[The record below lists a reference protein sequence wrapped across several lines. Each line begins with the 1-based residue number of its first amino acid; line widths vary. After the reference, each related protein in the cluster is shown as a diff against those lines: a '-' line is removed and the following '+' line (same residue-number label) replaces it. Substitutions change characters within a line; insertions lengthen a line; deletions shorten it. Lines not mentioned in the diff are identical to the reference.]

1 MSCSVNLRLGSDMM
15 LLWLWHR
22 PAATS
27 PIQPLAWDPP
37 YATSVDLESKKKKKK
52 KRRRRRKK
60 EKIYSLNNFQVCN
73 TVLLIIVALLY
84 IRSPDFFVC
93 FFLLAAL
100 WHMEFLGQGSD
111 LRHSCNLCCSCHKAG
126 SFNPL
131 CLLALKRRRCSYCS
145 QQELLDLQILPYS
158 QELVPLNQH
167 LPIPHTTPLPLSSG
181 NHHSILCFYEL
192 GFFIFSFYLK

>member
-1 MSCSVNLRLGSDMM
+1 MTTP
-15 LLWLWHR
+15 WH
-22 PAATS
+22 
-27 PIQPLAWDPP
+27 IE
-37 YATSVDLESKKKKKK
+37 Y
-52 KRRRRRKK
+52 
-60 EKIYSLNNFQVCN
+60 
-73 TVLLIIVALLY
+73 
-84 IRSPDFFVC
+84 
-93 FFLLAAL
+93 
-100 WHMEFLGQGSD
+100 LGQESD

-192 GFFIFSFYLK
+192 GFFIFSFYLKWEHTGFIFLCVTYFRPGESGMVYVTFWNPASEATWPLFHCRESSPDLRGGNWDSVSR